1 VLTEQRDV
9 NSGASGANHGLLHSG
24 ARYVQS
30 DPHSAAQCAGE
41 NAIIKRIA
49 PQCVEDCGGI
59 FAALPGDD
67 EAYSADFPARC
78 RAAGVFCEELSVSL
92 AREKEPA
99 LSERIVRAFAVR
111 DASVDPFMLSWEN
124 IAAATELGAT
134 FLPYHRLETFERD
147 AGRLNAAELRNART
161 GAKLRIEAEHFAVCA
176 GAWSAH
182 VAALAGCSLAM
193 RLSRG
198 TLLITQTRVASRVI
212 NRLRPPSD
220 GDLLVPGGS
229 VSILGTTSVQVESP
243 EHAFPTP
250 AEVDVNLK
258 EGLALLPRLAATP
271 FLRAYAGIRPLLQA
285 SGGSRELSR
294 DFLLDTH
301 EHEGLS
307 NLLTLT
313 GGKLTTYRLMAE
325 RAADLLC
332 ERLRVRAPCRTA
344 ELPLRPSRLAK
355 WTDPGLVNKYR
366 WWNRHTP
373 GDSLMC
379 ECEIIPREA
388 VDGILPELRETG
400 LPLLDVSARS
410 RLGKGAC
417 QGTFCAARLTAYLH
431 DRGIIGGEAGR
442 EGLKA
447 FLQERWKGQRPIL
460 WGAQCA
466 QAELKEALYL
476 GFLRLGE

>member
-1 VLTEQRDV
+1 
-9 NSGASGANHGLLHSG
+9 
-24 ARYVQS
+24 
-30 DPHSAAQCAGE
+30 
-41 NAIIKRIA
+41 
-49 PQCVEDCGGI
+49 
-59 FAALPGDD
+59 
-67 EAYSADFPARC
+67 
-78 RAAGVFCEELSVSL
+78 
-92 AREKEPA
+92 
-99 LSERIVRAFAVR
+99 
-111 DASVDPFMLSWEN
+111 
-124 IAAATELGAT
+124 
-134 FLPYHRLETFERD
+134 
-147 AGRLNAAELRNART
+147 
-161 GAKLRIEAEHFAVCA
+161 
-176 GAWSAH
+176 
-182 VAALAGCSLAM
+182 M

-198 TLLITQTRVASRVI
+198 VLLITQTRMASRVI

-220 GDLLVPGGS
+220 GDILVPGGS

-243 EHAFPTP
+243 EHAFPTLP
-250 AEVDVNLK
+250 EVDINLK
-258 EGLALLPRLAATP
+258 EGLALVPRLATTP
-271 FLRAYAGIRPLLQA
+271 FLRAYAGIRPLIQA
-285 SGGSRELSR
+285 AGAGDARKLSR

-301 EHEGLS
+301 EQEGLD

-332 ERLRVRAPCRTA
+332 ARLGIHAACRTA

-355 WTDPGLVNKYR
+355 WTDPGPANKYG

-379 ECEIIPREA
+379 ECEIIPQEA
-388 VDGILPELRETG
+388 VDGILPELRDPDF
-400 LPLLDVSARS
+400 PLLDISNRS

-431 DRGIIGGEAGR
+431 DRDLVGGERGR
-442 EGLKA
+442 DGLKS